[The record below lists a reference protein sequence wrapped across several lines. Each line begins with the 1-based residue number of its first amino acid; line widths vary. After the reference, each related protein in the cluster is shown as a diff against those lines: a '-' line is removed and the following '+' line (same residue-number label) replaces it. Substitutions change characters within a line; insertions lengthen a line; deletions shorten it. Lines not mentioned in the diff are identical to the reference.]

1 MSTATIPSTRRGDWM
16 QTFTGRQ
23 FWPLDPRPED
33 VDILDV
39 AHALSMLCRY
49 NGHCQR
55 FYSVAEHSVYVARI
69 VAKTHPKHALWGLLH
84 DASEAYLADIVRP
97 VKRSIT
103 GYREAEDAVMRVICD
118 RFGLVHEM
126 PAVVRATDEDILVN
140 EMEQIMA
147 PPPIPWKLCGNRIE
161 GLEIVGWAPVE
172 AEKRFLEMF
181 RSLTLE
187 SSK

>member
-1 MSTATIPSTRRGDWM
+1 MNTTTRRGDWM
-16 QTFTGRQ
+16 QTFTGHQ

-49 NGHCQR
+49 NGHCRR
-55 FYSVAEHSVYVARI
+55 FYSVAEHSVYVARQI
-69 VAKTHPKHALWGLLH
+69 SFYTPDLARHALWGLLH

-103 GYREAEDAVMRVICD
+103 GYREAEDAVMHVICD
-118 RFGLVHEM
+118 RFGLAHEM

-147 PPPIPWKLCGNRIE
+147 PPPIPWKLHGKRIE

-181 RSLTLE
+181 RSLTSE
-187 SSK
+187 ASK